1 MNIHT
6 NNGYTIGQPVRR
18 KEDLRLVTGHG
29 LYVTDQ
35 TLPNMA
41 HVAFVRSAYAHARIK
56 SVDTSGAM
64 DVPGV
69 IAVFT
74 GADLTTGGLK
84 PMDHKP
90 VMAGGTDVAVNST
103 PDFKLFTR
111 PQPLLATDKARYIGE
126 PVAMVI
132 AETADAAKDGAE
144 QVFVDYD
151 PLPAV
156 AQARDAIKDGAPL
169 VWEDCA
175 SNICVNVEV
184 GKKDATDA
192 AFAKA
197 AHVVRLDTWIQRVTG
212 SPMEPRNAVAEYDP
226 ANDSYTLY
234 AGTGMGVAKEKID
247 LASVLDVEPEHVR
260 ARCEDMGGNFGT
272 RNFFFPEYGL
282 LPWAAKRLGRPL
294 KWLGDRG
301 ESFLS
306 DYQGRDL
313 TVTAELALDA
323 DGKFLAVR
331 GTNISNVGGHTV
343 AFVPLRKGLGIMQGV
358 YDIPAVHFKGYAVLT
373 NTPPTSPYRSAGRP
387 EAIYVIERL
396 VDLAADEMGIDPV
409 ELRRRNLIASDKFP
423 YLNGVNLTYDNG
435 EYEMGMDAAL
445 KLADWDGFPARR
457 AEAKSRG
464 KLRGIGIANYI
475 EGAGGA
481 PRERAEITFK
491 PNDRVELILGTMNSG
506 QGHETSFA
514 QLLHTWLGVPF
525 ENVDYVAHD
534 TKFVK
539 AGGGSH
545 SGRSMRLASLAIGEA
560 VDEIIAKGKKIA
572 GLLLQADAADV
583 EFVPKSVPGTFRVK
597 DTDREIG
604 IFEVARLASER
615 TDLPAELQGPFG
627 GIGDHTSK
635 VGAFPSGTH
644 ICEVEIDPDTGGLEI
659 VKWSGV
665 DDVGLAINPMIL
677 HGQAH
682 GAAAQGIGQALS
694 EICHYDPES
703 AQLLSGSFMDY
714 AIPRADSLPSFD
726 CTFLEIPATS
736 HRFGIRPGAEG
747 GTTPALGAVINSIVD
762 ALSEFGVRHIEMPA
776 TSERIWQAIQD
787 AKAGQAS

>member
-1 MNIHT
+1 MTLQINS
-6 NNGYTIGQPVRR
+6 GYGIGQPVRR

-29 LYVTDQ
+29 LYVADQ

-41 HVAFVRSAYAHARIK
+41 HVAFVRSSYAHARITGIDI
-56 SVDTSGAM
+56 SSAM
-64 DVPGV
+64 DLPGV

-74 GADLTTGGLK
+74 GQDLIAGGLN

-90 VMAGGTDVAVNST
+90 VMAGGTDVAVNAT
-103 PDFKLFTR
+103 TDFKLYSR

-132 AETADAAKDGAE
+132 ADSANAAKDAAE
-144 QVFVDYD
+144 LVFVDYET
-151 PLPAV
+151 LPAV
-156 AQARDAIKDGAPL
+156 AMARDAIKDGGPL
-169 VWEDCA
+169 VWDDCA
-175 SNICVNVEV
+175 SNICVQVEV

-197 AHVVRLDTWIQRVTG
+197 AHIVRFDTWIQRVTG

-226 ANDSYTLY
+226 ATQNYTLY

-247 LASVLDVEPEHVR
+247 LAAVLGVDTERVR

-282 LPWAAKRLGRPL
+282 LPWAAKQVGRPL

-313 TVTAELALDA
+313 TVSAELALDKN
-323 DGKFLAVR
+323 GKFLAVR
-331 GTNISNVGGHTV
+331 GTNISNIGGHAI

-358 YDIPAVHFKGYAVLT
+358 YDIPAVHFHGLGVFT

-396 VDLAADEMGIDPV
+396 VDIAADEMGLDPV
-409 ELRRRNLIASDKFP
+409 ELRRRNLIQPNQFP
-423 YLNGVNLTYDNG
+423 YQNGVNLIYDNG
-435 EYEMGMDAAL
+435 EYEMAMDAAL
-445 KLADWDGFPARR
+445 KLADWTGFPARR
-457 AEAKSRG
+457 AEAKTRG
-464 KLRGIGIANYI
+464 KLRGIGIANYV

-481 PRERAEITFK
+481 PRERAEIAFK
-491 PNDRVELILGTMNSG
+491 ANDRVELIVGTMNSG
-506 QGHETSFA
+506 QGHETSYA
-514 QLLHTWLGVPF
+514 QLLHTWLGVPW
-525 ENVDYVAHD
+525 ENVDFRAHD
-534 TKFVK
+534 TAFVK

-560 VDEIIAKGKKIA
+560 VDEILAKGKKIA
-572 GLLLQADAADV
+572 GLLLQADEAEV
-583 EFVPKSVPGTFRVK
+583 EFVAPAFRVK
-597 DTDREIG
+597 GTDRAIG
-604 IFEVARLASER
+604 IFEIARLASER

-635 VGAFPSGTH
+635 VGAYPSGTH
-644 ICEVEIDPDTGGLEI
+644 ICEVEIDPDTGDLTI

-665 DDVGLAINPMIL
+665 DDVGLAVNPMIL

-694 EICHYDPES
+694 EICHYDPEN

-714 AIPRADSLPSFD
+714 AIPRAASLPSFD

-762 ALSEFGVRHIEMPA
+762 ALSEFGVRHVEMPA
-776 TSERIWQAIQD
+776 TSERIWKAIQD
-787 AKAGQAS
+787 AKTRGT